1 MERPSLA
8 IVIPAF
14 NEAKTIGAI
23 VESLLIHGTVIVVD
37 DGSDDDTAMIAKH
50 AGAFVVQH
58 PYNIGYDGALNSGFE
73 KAITLKSEV
82 IMTFDADGQHS
93 VSVIDDYISEIEC
106 GADVVVGI
114 RNRKARFSESIFSF
128 ISAKLW
134 NINDPQCGMKAYRC
148 EVFKR
153 LGHFDSYGS
162 IGTELCIFAA
172 KNNFKIA
179 QVQFEV
185 AERIDDPRFGDFWG
199 ANWKIFRAI
208 ILGVVR

>member
-1 MERPSLA
+1 MERSSLA

-23 VESLLIHGTVIVVD
+23 VESLSIYGTVIVVD
-37 DGSDDDTAMIAKH
+37 DGSSDDTAEIAKD
-50 AGAFVVQH
+50 AGATVVQH
-58 PYNIGYDGALNSGFE
+58 RYNRGYDGALNSGFE
-73 KAITLKSEV
+73 KSISLGSKV
-82 IMTFDADGQHS
+82 IITFDADGQHP
-93 VSVIDDYISEIEC
+93 VSLIDDFLLEIER

-114 RNRKARFSESIFSF
+114 RNRRARLSEVIFSF
-128 ISAKLW
+128 ISTKLW

-148 EVFKR
+148 EVYKR

-172 KNNFKIA
+172 KQNFQIT

-185 AERIDDPRFGDFWG
+185 SERVDEPRFGNFWN

-208 ILGVVR
+208 ILGVLR

>member
-1 MERPSLA
+1 
-8 IVIPAF
+8 
-14 NEAKTIGAI
+14 
-23 VESLLIHGTVIVVD
+23 
-37 DGSDDDTAMIAKH
+37 
-50 AGAFVVQH
+50 
-58 PYNIGYDGALNSGFE
+58 
-73 KAITLKSEV
+73 
-82 IMTFDADGQHS
+82 
-93 VSVIDDYISEIEC
+93 
-106 GADVVVGI
+106 
-114 RNRKARFSESIFSF
+114 
-128 ISAKLW
+128 
-134 NINDPQCGMKAYRC
+134 MKAYRC

-185 AERIDDPRFGDFWG
+185 AERIDEPRFGDFWG